1 MSDGLGA
8 KGLPD
13 LRLGLALAFVLTT
26 PLATLCI
33 EHILSCPVWRVS
45 LPIARC
51 FTGGT
56 VGSGLSSAVAL
67 VLHTLGRIRWLPVAG
82 SGPRGRVS
90 SLPAPPSVLVTG
102 LAAPSQAVL
111 VVVTVGLELVGAHG
125 ARTCARLFS
134 VSLWNAPWAFTRS
147 ILPRARRS
155 TSWSGVLPQHH
166 PQSTI
171 HFITTTIAWQL
182 CCRCA
187 GGACG

>member
-1 MSDGLGA
+1 MADGLGAKGFPDLWLGLKELVSDGLGA

-67 VLHTLGRIRWLPVAG
+67 VLHTLGRIRLLPAAG

-90 SLPAPPSVLVTG
+90 IENIWPLGGLPLPGCLWLESFGPGSVCDTSSRYACMVLV
-102 LAAPSQAVL
+102 LRP
-111 VVVTVGLELVGAHG
+111 
-125 ARTCARLFS
+125 
-134 VSLWNAPWAFTRS
+134 
-147 ILPRARRS
+147 S
-155 TSWSGVLPQHH
+155 TS
-166 PQSTI
+166 
-171 HFITTTIAWQL
+171 
-182 CCRCA
+182 
-187 GGACG
+187 

>member
-1 MSDGLGA
+1 MLGS
-8 KGLPD
+8 
-13 LRLGLALAFVLTT
+13 ALAFVFTT

-33 EHILSCPVWRVS
+33 ENIFSCPVWRA
-45 LPIARC
+45 LPSPAVAP
-51 FTGGT
+51 
-56 VGSGLSSAVAL
+56 VGRLVQAVAL

-90 SLPAPPSVLVTG
+90 SLPAAPSVLVTG
-102 LAAPSQAVL
+102 LAAPSPAVL

-125 ARTCARLFS
+125 ARTCDRFFS